1 MMAGWPATNPTE
13 TSRNQRE
20 KVARSFPLEKTRN
33 IGIMAHIDA
42 GKTTTTER
50 ILFYTGRTHKIGET
64 HEGASQMDWMEQEQ
78 ERGITI
84 TSAATACEWLGHRI
98 NIIDTPGHVD
108 FTVEVERSLRVLD
121 GAVAVFDSVAGVEP
135 QSETVWRQADK
146 YSVPRVA
153 YINKMD
159 RTGADFYMSVDT
171 IRDRLGANAVP
182 IQLPIGAE
190 DEFAGIVDLVT
201 MKATIYKDDL
211 GQDLEVTDIPAE
223 LADQAE
229 EYRTALLEAVADQDD
244 ELMELYLEGEEI
256 AEERIIAALKA
267 ATLAIEITPVLCGSS
282 FKNKGV
288 QPLLDKIVELLPSP
302 LDIPPVAG
310 LLPAKKGEE
319 EREEAT
325 RPADDSGPFAAL
337 AFKVMADP
345 YVGKLTYF
353 RVYSGSLEA
362 GGRVLNVTTGKTERI
377 GRLLMM
383 HANSR
388 EEIDRVY
395 SGDICAGV
403 GLKQTGT
410 GDTLSAPD
418 APIELES
425 MEFPDTVIAV
435 AIEPKTKSDQE
446 KLGTALQRLAEEDP
460 TFKIESDEETGQTVI
475 HGMGELH
482 LEVLVDRMVRE
493 FNVEANV
500 GKPQVAY
507 RETIRKEVPKV
518 SGKFARQ
525 TGGRGQYGHAVI
537 NIEPAPGEGFIFDN
551 QIKGGVIPTEYIPA
565 VQQGIKEALENG
577 VKAGYPMVDVKVE
590 LIDGS
595 YHDVDSSEM
604 AFKIAGSMALQEAAR
619 KASPTLLEPVMA
631 VEVTTPEDYLGDV
644 IGDLSRRRGKVQG
657 QEQRGNALAVQAY
670 VPLSEMF
677 GYATDL
683 RSSTQGRAQYTMQ
696 FERYEEVPG
705 SIAEEIAESRSG
717 ATAGAEA

>member
-1 MMAGWPATNPTE
+1 
-13 TSRNQRE
+13 
-20 KVARSFPLEKTRN
+20 VARSFPLEKTRN

-50 ILFYTGRTHKIGET
+50 ILFYTGRSHKIGEV
-64 HEGASQMDWMEQEQ
+64 HEGAATMDWMEQEQ

-146 YSVPRVA
+146 YSVPRIA

-159 RTGADFYMSVDT
+159 RTGADFYRSVET
-171 IRDRLGANAVP
+171 IKDRLGANAVP

-190 DEFAGIVDLVT
+190 GEFAGIVDLVT

-211 GQDLEVTDIPAE
+211 GQELEVVDIPADM
-223 LADQAE
+223 ADQAE

-256 AEERIIAALKA
+256 AEDRIIAALKA

-302 LDIPPVAG
+302 LDIPPVEG
-310 LLPAKKGEE
+310 LLPLKKGEE
-319 EREEAT
+319 EREEGT

-388 EEIDRVY
+388 EEIERVY

-446 KLGTALQRLAEEDP
+446 KLGMALQRLAEEDP
-460 TFKIESDEETGQTVI
+460 TFKIESDEETGQTLI

-482 LEVLVDRMVRE
+482 LEVLVDRMIRE

-537 NIEPAPGEGFIFDN
+537 NIAPAPGDGFVFDN

-631 VEVTTPEDYLGDV
+631 VEVTTPEEFLGDV

-657 QEQRGNALAVQAY
+657 QEQRGNALAVQAF

-696 FERYEEVPG
+696 FERYEEVPTN
-705 SIAEEIAESRSG
+705 IAEEIAESRSG